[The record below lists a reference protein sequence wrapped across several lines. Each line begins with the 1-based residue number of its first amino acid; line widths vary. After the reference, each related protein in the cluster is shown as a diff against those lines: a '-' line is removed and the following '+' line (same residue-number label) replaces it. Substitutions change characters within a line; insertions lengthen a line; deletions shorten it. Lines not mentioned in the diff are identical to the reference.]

1 MNGEVISVNCSPTHS
16 LIKPNQEQVRLL
28 AGLGVEGDAHA
39 GTTVKH
45 RSRVARNPDQPDLR
59 QVHLIHS
66 ELYAELR
73 EAGFDVSHGQMGEN
87 ITTGGVDLFGLPTG
101 ALLRIRDAVVEITGL
116 RNPCA
121 QLNKIQP
128 GLLDSVLGYDEDGKP
143 GPWVSSSPEVKSLPV
158 TRYWSSYPRDRT
170 SRFFQFSWFG
180 PLEEVPPGVGV
191 NFGLEPFYDPVPDR
205 AAQVESRLDQVAFV
219 GNHTFREGGL
229 RCPCTG
235 ADADSHAQIG
245 QGGPDS
251 LEEFQLGLHRLGRLT
266 GLAEVLGYDV
276 VQACGVASLADV
288 IERLKPRIQRP
299 VVQALPGDAFH
310 NQEP

>member
-1 MNGEVISVNCSPTHS
+1 MTKTETSS
-16 LIKPNQEQVRLL
+16 
-28 AGLGVEGDAHA
+28 
-39 GTTVKH
+39 
-45 RSRVARNPDQPDLR
+45 
-59 QVHLIHS
+59 
-66 ELYAELR
+66 
-73 EAGFDVSHGQMGEN
+73 
-87 ITTGGVDLFGLPTG
+87 
-101 ALLRIRDAVVEITGL
+101 
-116 RNPCA
+116 
-121 QLNKIQP
+121 
-128 GLLDSVLGYDEDGKP
+128 GKP
-143 GPWVSSSPEVKSLPV
+143 GSWVSSSPEVKSLPV

-180 PLEEVPPGVGV
+180 PLRR
-191 NFGLEPFYDPVPDR
+191 FHLGLASTSAWSRSTIQSPDR
-205 AAQVESRLDQVAFV
+205 AVQVESRLDQVAFV

-288 IERLKPRIQRP
+288 IERLKPPASGRAPWRE
-299 VVQALPGDAFH
+299 AW
-310 NQEP
+310 ER